1 MSYSERIDKTKSKRI
16 GFKGYNIIKTN
27 IVNYLIMC
35 GISFRWFKMNELVIN
50 AENKILGRLSS
61 LVAKRLLL
69 GDNISIIN
77 AEKSIITGDRKSI
90 LNKFKRRLQIRTA
103 TAPWKGPFHPRM
115 PDRLLRRIIRG
126 MIPWDT
132 PRGRT
137 AYKRLKVYIGTP
149 NHLKEAQQE
158 PFPKIE
164 CKTTRKKVYLSEICK
179 EIGWSP
185 LKRD

>member
-1 MSYSERIDKTKSKRI
+1 
-16 GFKGYNIIKTN
+16 
-27 IVNYLIMC
+27 
-35 GISFRWFKMNELVIN
+35 MNEMVIN

-69 GDNISIIN
+69 GDKISIVN

-90 LNKFKRRLQIRTA
+90 LDKYKKRLQIRTA
-103 TAPWKGPFHPRM
+103 TAPWKGPLHPRM

-126 MIPWDT
+126 MLPWDT
-132 PRGRT
+132 PRGRA
-137 AYKRLKVYIGTP
+137 AYKRLRVYIGTP
-149 NHLKEAQQE
+149 NHLKEAPQV
-158 PFPKIE
+158 PLPKTE
-164 CKTTRKKVYLSEICK
+164 CKTMRKKVYLSEICR